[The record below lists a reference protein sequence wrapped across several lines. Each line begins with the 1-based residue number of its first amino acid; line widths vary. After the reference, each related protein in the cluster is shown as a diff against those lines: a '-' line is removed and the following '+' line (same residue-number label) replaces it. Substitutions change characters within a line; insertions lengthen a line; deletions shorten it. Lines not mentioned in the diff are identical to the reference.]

1 MVYFGL
7 QMRWTILSSKKLQKQ
22 IAKLPQSV
30 KASLFVLLLEIEK
43 CGPVRGN
50 WPNYGKLE
58 KNRHHCHLKKG
69 QPTYVAVWEAV
80 DEKVKIIEVI
90 YVGSHEK
97 APY

>member
-50 WPNYGKLE
+50 
-58 KNRHHCHLKKG
+58 
-69 QPTYVAVWEAV
+69 
-80 DEKVKIIEVI
+80 
-90 YVGSHEK
+90 
-97 APY
+97 